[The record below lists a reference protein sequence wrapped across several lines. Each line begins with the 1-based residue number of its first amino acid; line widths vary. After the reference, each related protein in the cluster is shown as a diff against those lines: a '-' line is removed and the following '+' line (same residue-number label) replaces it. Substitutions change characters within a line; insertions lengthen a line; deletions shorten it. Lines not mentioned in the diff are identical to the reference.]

1 MLTFL
6 LVEQYL
12 SKFDFDGVTFQ
23 AFGFEPPVNFGNI
36 ELPPAPKGAPV
47 KPRQRLSLQP
57 EPEPPAVIIPPPQLI
72 SCTKCDKLDLTLA
85 ILQKSLNEQISRQIL
100 KNQDEL
106 TSFMET
112 ELQRVNECLE
122 DVKAKLI
129 AAAKAPPVI
138 IEQKPQVTEE
148 QIIATVTKMLDE
160 TAKKVLKEAAAK
172 YTEAIDD
179 LDARLTEKT
188 ETVIDT
194 VSAKFK
200 STDKLVQRN
209 QEAMQKCVGDME
221 ERVRVKH
228 DDQGAVNMSIITD
241 MQAIKV
247 AFEGIRKPFTTE
259 MNNIRKENENINR
272 ELIRMSNQI
281 RDVAA

>member
-1 MLTFL
+1 M
-6 LVEQYL
+6 
-12 SKFDFDGVTFQ
+12 
-23 AFGFEPPVNFGNI
+23 
-36 ELPPAPKGAPV
+36 
-47 KPRQRLSLQP
+47 
-57 EPEPPAVIIPPPQLI
+57 
-72 SCTKCDKLDLTLA
+72 
-85 ILQKSLNEQISRQIL
+85 
-100 KNQDEL
+100 
-106 TSFMET
+106 
-112 ELQRVNECLE
+112 
-122 DVKAKLI
+122 
-129 AAAKAPPVI
+129 
-138 IEQKPQVTEE
+138 TEE

-160 TAKKVLKEAAAK
+160 TAKKVLKEASAL

-209 QEAMQKCVGDME
+209 QEAMQKCVSDME

-228 DDQGAVNMSIITD
+228 DDQGMVNMSIITD